1 MTNTYNRTL
10 LANIE
15 DGAIREALI
24 DARSLLDTLKGSSIS
39 DELIE
44 ALDSRLELRQTFLD
58 VAETPQ
64 HRNEPA
70 KARSPWTLGLPILA
84 RLRETHELAKPI
96 DESFSEKL
104 QRKLASTMPPRPI
117 VQLNFEDALGHF
129 TRLFKDGEQMID
141 VLNFHD
147 TQSLQVSF
155 ALSRVKYT
163 R

>member
-1 MTNTYNRTL
+1 L

-15 DGAIREALI
+15 DVAIREALA
-24 DARSLLDTLKGSSIS
+24 DARNLLNTLRGSSIS
-39 DELIE
+39 DGLIN

-58 VAETPQ
+58 VADTPQ
-64 HRNEPA
+64 YRNELA
-70 KARSPWTLGLPILA
+70 KARSPWTHGIPILA
-84 RLRETHELAKPI
+84 RLRDTHKLAKAI

-117 VQLNFEDALGHF
+117 VQLSFEDALGHF

-147 TQSLQVSF
+147 TQSLQVSCS
-155 ALSRVKYT
+155 LSRVTYT
-163 R
+163 C